1 MDATPAASPT
11 ADTVEDQE
19 CLDALG
25 RADEASRESALEA
38 ARVLSRE
45 QQQAQYEEAVHQL
58 NDMLAKAEQFNATCE
73 KLASGSSFL
82 CKDTPAGFTGGVLR
96 DYQQQGVEWLS
107 TKHFLG
113 ESGIIADEMGLGKT
127 VQIIA
132 YVSWMRAAPVSDGP
146 VLIVVPLSTLR
157 NWVNEFRK
165 FAPDIPVVEYH
176 GTPEER
182 ASLRRRHIPGC
193 PRWAATV
200 PKARRRSS
208 AGSAGSAAAR
218 RRGVATME
226 REDRCAMPVFITTYS
241 LAMNDSAVLGKA
253 VVPWG
258 LLVVD
263 ESHRLKNSASR
274 LTEELEGYCWREA
287 LSGTQKVILTG
298 TPLQNDLLELWSL
311 CHFVMPLI
319 FADKHA
325 FASVYGFLQLDTVE
339 GRDDVVL
346 RQERDHIV
354 STLHRLLSR
363 YMLRRTK
370 ADVDLELPPKVEVV
384 VYCGMTDVQAR
395 IAEGLAQ
402 GRLAEEVADMG
413 WHLTPGDSAIA
424 KLVRGAGAKGA
435 SALER
440 GLGEAGPVAVSNLH
454 MHLRKVAN
462 HPFLFAEPH
471 PPPEDEERDE
481 AASRARAAAARAR
494 APARRGIV
502 LATEAELAELAD
514 ASSEEEE
521 EEEDAQSDE
530 DEDEDGDDGNDS
542 CADEAAAG
550 SGSQTDESIVESCS
564 KMQVLDSM
572 LRRLKADGHKVLIFS
587 QFART
592 LEILSDYLEL
602 RRPEFGAYE
611 HLDGSTPRE
620 ERQAS
625 MDRFNERADR
635 FAFLLSTRAG
645 GMGINLTGADTVI
658 IYDSDW
664 NPHADSQAEDRAH
677 RIGQTRPV
685 VVYRLVTA
693 GSVEEALVHR
703 ANSKRALERLV
714 LRDGRAGNFRPAG

>member
-38 ARVLSRE
+38 ARALSRE

-182 ASLRRRHIPGC
+182 ASLRRRHIPGR

-494 APARRGIV
+494 APARRGVV

-514 ASSEEEE
+514 ASSEEEEEE

-542 CADEAAAG
+542 C
-550 SGSQTDESIVESCS
+550 
-564 KMQVLDSM
+564 VLDSM

-703 ANSKRALERLV
+703 ANSKRALERLGPP
-714 LRDGRAGNFRPAG
+714 D

>member
-38 ARVLSRE
+38 ARALSRE

-241 LAMNDSAVLGKA
+241 LAMNDSAVLGK
-253 VVPWG
+253 G
-258 LLVVD
+258 
-263 ESHRLKNSASR
+263 ESVSR
-274 LTEELEGYCWREA
+274 
-287 LSGTQKVILTG
+287 
-298 TPLQNDLLELWSL
+298 P
-311 CHFVMPLI
+311 
-319 FADKHA
+319 
-325 FASVYGFLQLDTVE
+325 SVT
-339 GRDDVVL
+339 L
-346 RQERDHIV
+346 RGGGE
-354 STLHRLLSR
+354 
-363 YMLRRTK
+363 K
-370 ADVDLELPPKVEVV
+370 
-384 VYCGMTDVQAR
+384 
-395 IAEGLAQ
+395 
-402 GRLAEEVADMG
+402 
-413 WHLTPGDSAIA
+413 
-424 KLVRGAGAKGA
+424 RGAVPRRREPARWPARPAARTSGSPPARA
-435 SALER
+435 SGCRPMPRPCWIRATPAPGSPLSCFVE
-440 GLGEAGPVAVSNLH
+440 
-454 MHLRKVAN
+454 
-462 HPFLFAEPH
+462 PFLLRLRH
-471 PPPEDEERDE
+471 
-481 AASRARAAAARAR
+481 ARCST
-494 APARRGIV
+494 AP
-502 LATEAELAELAD
+502 
-514 ASSEEEE
+514 
-521 EEEDAQSDE
+521 
-530 DEDEDGDDGNDS
+530 
-542 CADEAAAG
+542 
-550 SGSQTDESIVESCS
+550 
-564 KMQVLDSM
+564 
-572 LRRLKADGHKVLIFS
+572 
-587 QFART
+587 
-592 LEILSDYLEL
+592 
-602 RRPEFGAYE
+602 
-611 HLDGSTPRE
+611 
-620 ERQAS
+620 
-625 MDRFNERADR
+625 
-635 FAFLLSTRAG
+635 
-645 GMGINLTGADTVI
+645 
-658 IYDSDW
+658 
-664 NPHADSQAEDRAH
+664 
-677 RIGQTRPV
+677 
-685 VVYRLVTA
+685 
-693 GSVEEALVHR
+693 
-703 ANSKRALERLV
+703 
-714 LRDGRAGNFRPAG
+714 

>member
-38 ARVLSRE
+38 ARALSRE

-325 FASVYGFLQLDTVE
+325 FASVYGFLQLDT
-339 GRDDVVL
+339 
-346 RQERDHIV
+346 
-354 STLHRLLSR
+354 
-363 YMLRRTK
+363 

-424 KLVRGAGAKGA
+424 
-435 SALER
+435 
-440 GLGEAGPVAVSNLH
+440 NL
-454 MHLRKVAN
+454 
-462 HPFLFAEPH
+462 
-471 PPPEDEERDE
+471 
-481 AASRARAAAARAR
+481 
-494 APARRGIV
+494 
-502 LATEAELAELAD
+502 
-514 ASSEEEE
+514 
-521 EEEDAQSDE
+521 
-530 DEDEDGDDGNDS
+530 
-542 CADEAAAG
+542 
-550 SGSQTDESIVESCS
+550 
-564 KMQVLDSM
+564 VLDSM

-714 LRDGRAGNFRPAG
+714 LRDGLAPLAAVRPVHRRGQGPPD